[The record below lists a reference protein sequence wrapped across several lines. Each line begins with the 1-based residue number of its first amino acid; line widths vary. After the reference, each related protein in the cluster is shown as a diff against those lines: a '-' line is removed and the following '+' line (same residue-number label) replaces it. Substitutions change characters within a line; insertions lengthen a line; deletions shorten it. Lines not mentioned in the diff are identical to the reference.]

1 MVIQVNQE
9 SCDSCGICVDAC
21 SVGAIQLVDQRA
33 VIDEALCTQCEACTD
48 ACPNGAITALSVPA
62 RKLAIAALPAAE
74 SQIVPVQTRVAPL
87 KTTSPARGLMP
98 LVGAALTFL
107 GREVTPRLAD
117 VMIAALER
125 RLARPTTTAVA
136 LTSAPSRNL
145 ASQGRGEQRKQARY
159 RGGRTG
165 NRNHKER
172 R

>member
-1 MVIQVNQE
+1 
-9 SCDSCGICVDAC
+9 
-21 SVGAIQLVDQRA
+21 
-33 VIDEALCTQCEACTD
+33 
-48 ACPNGAITALSVPA
+48 
-62 RKLAIAALPAAE
+62 
-74 SQIVPVQTRVAPL
+74 
-87 KTTSPARGLMP
+87 MP

-107 GREVTPRLAD
+107 GREVAPRLAD

-145 ASQGRGEQRKQARY
+145 TSQGRGEQKQTRY
-159 RGGRTG
+159 RGGRAG